1 MYHRV
6 CLKLETMGPGKCL
19 GGVERESLRG
29 SAMAVWNTITPRVDA
44 DVGGVWWEESARQCH
59 SCLEHH

>member
-29 SAMAVWNTITPRVDA
+29 SAMAVWNTITPRVDT
-44 DVGGVWWEESARQCH
+44 DVGGMWLGESVQLGH